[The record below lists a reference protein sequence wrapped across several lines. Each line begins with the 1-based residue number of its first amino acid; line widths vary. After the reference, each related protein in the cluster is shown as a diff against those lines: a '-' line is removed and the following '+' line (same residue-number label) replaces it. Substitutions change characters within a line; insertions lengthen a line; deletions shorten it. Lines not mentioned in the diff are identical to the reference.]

1 MQNLS
6 VAMNKFNERVKLMNQ
21 TGTRQ
26 LVLTV
31 DEARNLHADMFA
43 LLYNL
48 VELQTRS
55 EVSTNSTSI
64 SLDGGGF

>member
-31 DEARNLHADMFA
+31 DEARNLHADMFT

-48 VELQTRS
+48 VELQTRT
-55 EVSTNSTSI
+55 EVSLEPTSI